1 MPAKTVIV
9 GGGTGALGRL
19 LCQQLAL
26 RGDRVVILS
35 RDAAKARRAVPE
47 AAECISWTNSPG
59 SYHPIFEQADAI
71 INLAGAS
78 IAAQRW
84 TDSYKRE
91 LLSSRIN
98 ATRSL
103 VEAAG
108 RAQKQDCVF
117 LSASGVDYYGDKGQ
131 ALVDEQSAAGE
142 NFLARLCV
150 AWEQEA
156 RQAETHGMRTV
167 MLRTG
172 IVLDPH
178 EGALA
183 KLLPPFKLGL
193 GGPILPGT
201 QWWSWIHVDDIIGLY
216 LFTLDTDHI
225 HGPLNA
231 TAPNP
236 EQNRDFSTILG
247 HVLGRPALIP
257 IPPFALQLM
266 LGELSTSLLLEKHR
280 SLPRKA
286 LYQVYQCRYDTLE
299 PALADLLG

>member
-266 LGELSTSLLLEKHR
+266 LGELSTSLLVEKQR
-280 SLPRKA
+280 ALPRKA
-286 LYQVYQCRYDTLE
+286 LDQGYQFRYATLE